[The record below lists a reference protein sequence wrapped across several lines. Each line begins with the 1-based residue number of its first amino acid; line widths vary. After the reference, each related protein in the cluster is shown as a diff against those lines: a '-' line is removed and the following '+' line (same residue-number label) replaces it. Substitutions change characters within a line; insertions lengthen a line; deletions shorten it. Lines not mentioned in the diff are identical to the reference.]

1 MSKTPICSLELMS
14 HSDLS
19 RISHRPEA
27 ISQVFGLLPLFF
39 ALPRLSCGHTD
50 TLSDYSCSSFW
61 HSLLCLQNQPLN
73 WHDTSQFFSFV
84 PKRGSLGG
92 EAKGA
97 AGVCFFQLVL
107 VCSLSLTN
115 SPPTWV
121 LPGAVVSPFRG
132 WWEVCDV
139 AQVNMVKMPTMCSET
154 WAPPEIHGKGS
165 WGSSE
170 ERWNEPSKFCGGK
183 ESFCSQVWAAFNHIC
198 WLRGGKNMKSI
209 LECVRLCSYWV
220 STSSKDQYT
229 VAVLTL
235 LAL

>member
-14 HSDLS
+14 RSDLS
-19 RISHRPEA
+19 RISHRPGA

-50 TLSDYSCSSFW
+50 TLSDYSRSSFW

-132 WWEVCDV
+132 WWGGLWCGSGEHGQDAHHVLRDV
-139 AQVNMVKMPTMCSET
+139 
-154 WAPPEIHGKGS
+154 
-165 WGSSE
+165 GSSWDPR
-170 ERWNEPSKFCGGK
+170 ERVLGIEWRK
-183 ESFCSQVWAAFNHIC
+183 
-198 WLRGGKNMKSI
+198 MKWTQQI
-209 LECVRLCSYWV
+209 LWR
-220 STSSKDQYT
+220 KRK
-229 VAVLTL
+229 L
-235 LAL
+235 LLSGLSCF